1 MKALLWFVLLVAVT
15 VNVSTS
21 FAFDGVQQVLISVG
35 SGVVVIGSGVGLF
48 LMRGKRPEAGRS

>member
-1 MKALLWFVLLVAVT
+1 MKALLWCVLCLALL

-35 SGVVVIGSGVGLF
+35 TGVAAIGSGVGLF
-48 LMRGKRPEAGRS
+48 LMRTKRT

>member
-1 MKALLWFVLLVAVT
+1 MKALLWCVLCIAVV

-21 FAFDGVQQVLISVG
+21 FAFDGVQQVLISVA

-48 LMRGKRPEAGRS
+48 LKRTKRS